1 MPENDIL
8 QAIVANLEKING
20 RLEVI
25 EERLNKVE
33 QRLDKIEQRLDKV
46 EQRLDMVEQRLDKVE
61 QRVTKL
67 EQDVQ
72 VIKQDIVIL
81 KESNKELTRRMNA
94 VYDQVA
100 FLTEFRTEMIMFRDE
115 VYKRFDNLEQQT
127 GRLKEGFEY
136 LQEGNIPL
144 FCFILP
150 HKIFGTLYPGH
161 SFQNFF
167 QKE

>member
-1 MPENDIL
+1 MPESDVL
-8 QAIVANLEKING
+8 QAIFSSLEKING
-20 RLEVI
+20 RLDAI
-25 EERLNKVE
+25 EKRLDKIE
-33 QRLDKIEQRLDKV
+33 QRLDRVEQRLDKV
-46 EQRLDMVEQRLDKVE
+46 EQRLDVVEMRLDMLE

-67 EQDVQ
+67 EEDVQ

-81 KESNKELTRRMNA
+81 KENEKELTRRMNA

-136 LQEGNIPL
+136 LRDMTVEHEIDIRFL
-144 FCFILP
+144 
-150 HKIFGTLYPGH
+150 KRVVRA
-161 SFQNFF
+161 S
-167 QKE
+167 

>member
-136 LQEGNIPL
+136 LRDMTVEHEIDIRFL
-144 FCFILP
+144 
-150 HKIFGTLYPGH
+150 KKVVRA
-161 SFQNFF
+161 S
-167 QKE
+167 

>member
-1 MPENDIL
+1 MPENDVL
-8 QAIVANLEKING
+8 QAIVTNLEKING

-25 EERLNKVE
+25 EERLNKIEQRLDKVE
-33 QRLDKIEQRLDKV
+33 QRLDKVEQRLDKV
-46 EQRLDMVEQRLDKVE
+46 EQRLDMVEQRLDIVE
-61 QRVTKL
+61 QRVAKL
-67 EQDVQ
+67 EQDVL

-136 LQEGNIPL
+136 LRDISVEHEIDIRFL
-144 FCFILP
+144 
-150 HKIFGTLYPGH
+150 KKVVRA
-161 SFQNFF
+161 S
-167 QKE
+167 

>member
-1 MPENDIL
+1 MLENDIL
-8 QAIVANLEKING
+8 QAIIANLEKING
-20 RLEVI
+20 RLDTI
-25 EERLNKVE
+25 EK
-33 QRLDKIEQRLDKV
+33 RLDKI
-46 EQRLDMVEQRLDKVE
+46 EQRLDMVEQRLDMVE
-61 QRVTKL
+61 QRVAKL

-136 LQEGNIPL
+136 LRDMTVEHEIDIRFL
-144 FCFILP
+144 
-150 HKIFGTLYPGH
+150 KRVVRA
-161 SFQNFF
+161 S
-167 QKE
+167 

>member
-1 MPENDIL
+1 MPENDVL
-8 QAIVANLEKING
+8 QAIVTNLEKING

-25 EERLNKVE
+25 EERLNK
-33 QRLDKIEQRLDKV
+33 IEQRLDKV
-46 EQRLDMVEQRLDKVE
+46 EQRLDKVEQRLDKVE
-61 QRVTKL
+61 QRLDIVEQRVAKL
-67 EQDVQ
+67 EQDVL

-127 GRLKEGFEY
+127 GRLKEG
-136 LQEGNIPL
+136 LNIYVTSQL
-144 FCFILP
+144 SMKL
-150 HKIFGTLYPGH
+150 IFG
-161 SFQNFF
+161 F
-167 QKE
+167 